1 MAEMEVESDAPSKKP
16 ISKGVPKKE
25 KQVLDGKALKTPLS
39 KGVPKKAKQIL
50 DQNAEDDYNSLAM
63 GVDTEIHKKVTKKAP
78 AVASSSVAHSK
89 ILEDSSVE
97 PVKEDIQHKT
107 SKSLKKLTLINTSR
121 SPKDSLPVKF
131 IQEKALKTPSIPKN
145 STVALGIS
153 PLVNKTVSVI
163 SNVKGVSVASPSISK
178 PVISY
183 HVSQRPD
190 CKSSTTVAQSSN
202 SQTPKS
208 VIISTPV
215 AATTSSGAP
224 QVPCSPK
231 TPIPIVQTSPLNTP
245 LRVPI
250 LVSPG
255 MTPKTIQI
263 VKGQPLPS
271 KLTLASRNNSGTSG
285 VLNSKQLSQSP
296 SPTAS
301 GPVPALV
308 ASSSL
313 STPSPKIA
321 SSNPLSSFSTVQ
333 FTPQSMPSSGVTTPV
348 SRLLPSTPPLP
359 RMEPG
364 SIIVLKTPL
373 PQNPD
378 RHILQVYMVTNT
390 PQGSSP
396 SPVTLS
402 PGVFTSGTNLL
413 TGPGVQPAPTSN
425 KSPCISDESDCERVL
440 TKL

>member
-1 MAEMEVESDAPSKKP
+1 MPTGRLMAEMEVEIDATLKKP
-16 ISKGVPKKE
+16 ISQGAPKKV
-25 KQVLDGKALKTPLS
+25 KQTLDGNSLKTNLS
-39 KGVPKKAKQIL
+39 KRVAKKSKQIF

-63 GVDTEIHKKVTKKAP
+63 GVDTEIHKRVNQKAP
-78 AVASSSVAHSK
+78 AVASCSVAHSK
-89 ILEDSSVE
+89 ILVDSSVE
-97 PVKEDIQHKT
+97 HVKKDIQQKT
-107 SKSLKKLTLINTSR
+107 SASQKKLTVINTSR
-121 SPKDSLPVKF
+121 FSRDSQSVK
-131 IQEKALKTPSIPKN
+131 IVQGKASKTPSIPKN

-153 PLVNKTVSVI
+153 PLVNKVI
-163 SNVKGVSVASPSISK
+163 SNVKGVSVASQSISK

-183 HVSQRPD
+183 HVSPRPD
-190 CKSSTTVAQSSN
+190 CKLSTAIAQSSN
-202 SQTPKS
+202 IQTPKS

-215 AATTSSGAP
+215 AATTCSGTL
-224 QVPCSPK
+224 QVPCTPK
-231 TPIPIVQTSPLNTP
+231 TPIQIVQTSPLNNP
-245 LRVPI
+245 LRVPL
-250 LVSPG
+250 LVGPG

-271 KLTLASRNNSGTSG
+271 QASRNNTGTSS
-285 VLNSKQLSQSP
+285 VLCNKQLPQSP
-296 SPTAS
+296 SSGAVTA
-301 GPVPALV
+301 VV
-308 ASSSL
+308 TSSL

-333 FTPQSMPSSGVTTPV
+333 FTPQSVPSSGVTTPV

-402 PGVFTSGTNLL
+402 PGVFSPGTNLL
-413 TGPGVQPAPTSN
+413 TGPGVQPAPPSN